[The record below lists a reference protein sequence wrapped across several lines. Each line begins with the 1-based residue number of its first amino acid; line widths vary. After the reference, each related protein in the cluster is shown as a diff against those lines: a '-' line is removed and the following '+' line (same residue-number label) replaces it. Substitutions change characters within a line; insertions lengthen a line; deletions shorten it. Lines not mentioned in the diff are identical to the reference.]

1 MELYKS
7 NLVDK
12 DEEVSAEGQPLNTLI
27 KSLKNED
34 VKTPIMH
41 FLKKMMVNKRDLSSV
56 IKQYIKNI
64 PDKDNHMFIG
74 PLIVFQI
81 LKDSYIQKV
90 NKKQSYFSIFK
101 ICFLNFFFYRL
112 TKNWFKFLSQM
123 ILNKYEMLSV

>member
-7 NLVDK
+7 NLVGK

-34 VKTPIMH
+34 VKIPIMD

-74 PLIVFQI
+74 PLIVFQN
-81 LKDSYIQKV
+81 LKIVTFQKV
-90 NKKQSYFSIFK
+90 NKMQTYFSIFK

-112 TKNWFKFLSQM
+112 TKNGS
-123 ILNKYEMLSV
+123 NS